1 MSMNIKM
8 KLIDMIN
15 SVALTLRYK
24 YIYIHDFAE
33 GRVGLRLNL
42 KNRWTCTR
50 EREMC
55 PKCEDGLDTCTETD
69 IHVMFCHEYI
79 DLENLCLGFSM
90 HREGA
95 IRILRTL
102 IKGRRD

>member
-1 MSMNIKM
+1 MNIKM
-8 KLIDMIN
+8 KLIDTIN
-15 SVALTLRYK
+15 SVALTLRCK

-33 GRVGLRLNL
+33 RRGGLRLDL

-50 EREMC
+50 VREKC

-79 DLENLCLGFSM
+79 DL
-90 HREGA
+90 
-95 IRILRTL
+95 T
-102 IKGRRD
+102 